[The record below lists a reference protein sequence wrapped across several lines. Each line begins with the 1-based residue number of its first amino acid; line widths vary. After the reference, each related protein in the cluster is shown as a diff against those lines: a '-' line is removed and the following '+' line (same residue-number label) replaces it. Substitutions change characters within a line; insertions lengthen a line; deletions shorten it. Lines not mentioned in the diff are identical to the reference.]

1 MLQYLQSVYP
11 PRVVQAAARACDSG
25 LSERP
30 WAHQRARRAQV
41 GGSTLCI
48 VLLRYAAAHGLHM
61 ACPDMPH
68 LTGAQGRHADM
79 VS

>member
-1 MLQYLQSVYP
+1 
-11 PRVVQAAARACDSG
+11 
-25 LSERP
+25 
-30 WAHQRARRAQV
+30 V